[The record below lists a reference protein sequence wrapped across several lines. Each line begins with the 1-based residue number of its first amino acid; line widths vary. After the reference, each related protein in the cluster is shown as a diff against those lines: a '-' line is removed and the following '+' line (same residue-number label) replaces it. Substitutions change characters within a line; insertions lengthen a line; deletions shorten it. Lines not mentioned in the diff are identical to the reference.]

1 MNVALITAPY
11 DSGHHGR
18 RFGAGPGAIL
28 DAGLAGRLERCG
40 HRVAVEDIGEVG
52 DPFAAE
58 IATGFA
64 VCRAVAARVRTAAAR
79 GAFPIVIAGNC
90 LTTVGAV
97 AGEAADAVMW
107 FDQHGDFNTP
117 ETSAYGFL
125 DGMAL
130 ACVVGRCWRPMTAS
144 VDGFRP
150 VPEDRTV
157 LVDARDLDPDELVLL
172 GRSAITRVATDGAA
186 GAAQTLRDR
195 GTRSCH
201 LHLDLDVH
209 DPADLRVNQYAAPG
223 GPTRAALREAVCRVA
238 VLLPLAGMTVSAYDP
253 ALDRDAAVPEA
264 VADLLVECLAT
275 MDGCH
280 A

>member
-1 MNVALITAPY
+1 
-11 DSGHHGR
+11 
-18 RFGAGPGAIL
+18 
-28 DAGLAGRLERCG
+28 
-40 HRVAVEDIGEVG
+40 
-52 DPFAAE
+52 
-58 IATGFA
+58 
-64 VCRAVAARVRTAAAR
+64 
-79 GAFPIVIAGNC
+79 
-90 LTTVGAV
+90 
-97 AGEAADAVMW
+97 MW